1 MDFSFATRSELIHK
15 LQAQS
20 WDLLVIGG
28 GVTGAA
34 VARDA
39 ALRGLKVALLEA
51 GDFASATSSGSTKLF
66 HGGIRYLENYEFKL
80 VFEAIRE
87 REQLSRLYA
96 PFIKPLSFVFP
107 TYKAGGV
114 SRWKLN
120 LGLLLYDAFSFFK
133 QRHQNLS
140 RAATVAR
147 FPLLKSSSLT
157 GACVYADSFAE
168 DYRIVIELIKSA
180 FHHGAIP
187 ISRLK
192 VTRLEKKPSGD
203 FAIEA
208 RDQWNAS
215 ESIQLTAKAVINC
228 SGPFAD
234 SVRSLLGKPPTLK
247 LTQGIHLIVERARLP
262 LNEAYVFTDTKL
274 HRILFAI
281 PWKSVTYLGTTD
293 TSVNRVEDAQTQKAD
308 VDYVLQIINQ
318 FLDANLTPADVIQ
331 SWAAVRP
338 LIKPEGQ
345 LENSR
350 ISREH
355 KIEEGP
361 ENYFDVL
368 GGKLTSHRLMAEEAL
383 ELLQRKWK
391 FPASKTA
398 EMPLYEDCGFKPNSA
413 LEDKLFQRY
422 GASFRDVLRIDQERN
437 LNLQS
442 LRTFPDTLVSEVLY
456 SIHHEMCLDPIDF
469 IRRRS
474 SLYYETQWKSEKQ
487 SALLTEIVQI
497 FQQEMKSQNFTQD
510 RLYQESLANYRW
522 DSEGWKQ

>member
-1 MDFSFATRSELIHK
+1 MDFSFATRSELIQK

-20 WDLLVIGG
+20 WDVLVIGG

-107 TYKAGGV
+107 TYKDGVV

-133 QRHQNLS
+133 QRHQNLN
-140 RAATVAR
+140 RATAIDR
-147 FPLLKSSSLT
+147 FPLLKPSRLT

-168 DYRIVIELIKSA
+168 DYRIVVELIKSA
-180 FHHGAIP
+180 FHHGALP
-187 ISRLK
+187 ISRFK
-192 VTRLEKKPSGD
+192 VTQLEKQSSGD

-208 RDQWNAS
+208 CDQWNS
-215 ESIQLTAKAVINC
+215 STPIRMTAKAVINC

-234 SVRSLLGKPPTLK
+234 SVRGLLGKPPVLK

-262 LNEAYVFTDTKL
+262 LDEAYVFTDTKL

-293 TSVNRVEDAQTQKAD
+293 TSVEKVEDAQTQKTD
-308 VDYVLQIINQ
+308 VDYVLEIINQ
-318 FLDANLTPADVIQ
+318 FLNAGLTPADVIQ

-338 LIKPEGQ
+338 LIKPEGP
-345 LENSR
+345 LDNSR

-391 FPASKTA
+391 FGTSKTSGI
-398 EMPLYEDCGFKPNSA
+398 PLYEESGLKPTT
-413 LEDKLFQRY
+413 EIEHRLFERY
-422 GASFRDVLRIDQERN
+422 GASFRSV
-437 LNLQS
+437 LNLDHDRGLNRQT
-442 LRTFPDTLVSEVLY
+442 LRAFPDYLVSEVLY

-474 SLYYETQWKSEKQ
+474 SLYYETQWNSQKQ
-487 SALLTEIVQI
+487 RDLLTEIVQI
-497 FQQEMKSQNFTQD
+497 FEQEMKSQNRTPD
-510 RLYQESLANYRW
+510 RLSQESLANYRW
-522 DSEGWKQ
+522 DSEGWKK

>member
-1 MDFSFATRSELIHK
+1 MDFSFATRSELIQK

-39 ALRGLKVALLEA
+39 ALRGLRVALLEA

-66 HGGIRYLENYEFKL
+66 HGGIRYLENFEFKL

-87 REQLSRLYA
+87 REKLSRLYA
-96 PFIKPLSFVFP
+96 PFIRPLPFVFP
-107 TYKAGGV
+107 TYKNGAV

-140 RAATVAR
+140 RTEALAR
-147 FPLLKSSSLT
+147 FSLLKSSQLT

-168 DYRIVIELIKSA
+168 DYRIVVELIKSA
-180 FHHGAIP
+180 FAHGALP
-187 ISRLK
+187 ISRFK
-192 VTRLEKKPSGD
+192 VTQLEKKSSGN

-208 RDQWNAS
+208 RDQWKSSNPVQFEAR
-215 ESIQLTAKAVINC
+215 AVINC
-228 SGPFAD
+228 TGPFAD
-234 SVRSLLGKPPTLK
+234 GVRGLLGKPPALK
-247 LTQGIHLIVERARLP
+247 LTQGIHLIVERSRLP
-262 LNEAYVFTDTKL
+262 LNEAFVFTDTKL

-293 TSVNRVEDAQTQKAD
+293 TSVEKVEDAQTTQAD
-308 VDYVLQIINQ
+308 VDYVLGVINQ
-318 FLDANLTPADVIQ
+318 FLDARLSPADIIQ

-338 LIKPEGQ
+338 LIKPENA
-345 LENSR
+345 LDNSK

-361 ENYFDVL
+361 ENYFDIL

-383 ELLQRKWK
+383 EPLQKRWR
-391 FPASKTA
+391 FSASKTSDA
-398 EMPLYEDCGFKPNSA
+398 PLYPEREPQLQSD
-413 LEDKLFQRY
+413 LERRLFNHY
-422 GASFRDVLRIDQERN
+422 GADFRKILSLDQKRGLKCQTLR
-437 LNLQS
+437 S
-442 LRTFPDTLVSEVLY
+442 CPDTLVAEVLF

-474 SLYYETQWKSEKQ
+474 SLYYETQWNSEKQ
-487 SALLTEIVQI
+487 KTLLEEII
-497 FQQEMKSQNFTQD
+497 RLFEQEMSSQNLSREKLSEETVK
-510 RLYQESLANYRW
+510 NYRW
-522 DSEGWKQ
+522 DSEGWNK